1 MDVVVVVVVVISQA
15 YLMMLSV
22 LKLFEFSGV
31 GTVETSITVPYYP
44 QQAVCRTLHFAHHVS
59 DVD

>member
-1 MDVVVVVVVVISQA
+1 MDVVVVVVVISQA

-22 LKLFEFSGV
+22 LKLFELSG
-31 GTVETSITVPYYP
+31 ETSITVPYYP